1 MLRLWLSVSKK
12 HVRVGMGIQRWM
24 VPQGIF
30 TNKTRG
36 ADNWKIKEKKKRVT
50 GTNSEG
56 RDILLTW
63 FGRGCPVS
71 GNGPCKKLL
80 MSDLFYPMMK
90 DFCKGGSGIFLHD
103 NSFAHEGIMGQSLM
117 GQSH

>member
-1 MLRLWLSVSKK
+1 MSVWGWVSSGEWFRKEFSQTKREAQTIEKLKK
-12 HVRVGMGIQRWM
+12 
-24 VPQGIF
+24 
-30 TNKTRG
+30 
-36 ADNWKIKEKKKRVT
+36 KKKRVT
-50 GTNSEG
+50 GTNSER

-80 MSDLFYPMMK
+80 MSDLFYPMVK

-117 GQSH
+117 AQSH